1 MLLLLKGDVM
11 GLLETSL
18 EVVKLAGKLANPEL
32 ITAATKAN
40 IEALEL
46 SNSNLELQ
54 KKVTDLGDLVRELDA
69 KLKLTGDVFREGDY
83 VFLEGDP
90 KGFCS
95 RCWDVDRRLI
105 HIVTLELGSGQGRR
119 HGCPQCKTMTPGRAL
134 NPRMPQA

>member
-54 KKVTDLGDLVRELDA
+54 KKVTDLGDLVRELEA
-69 KLKLTGDVFREGDY
+69 KLKLTGEVFYHEGLVFREGDS
-83 VFLEGDP
+83 DP
-90 KGFCS
+90 YCS
-95 RCWDVDRRLI
+95 RCWDVNRNLVHVHRFGGDK
-105 HIVTLELGSGQGRR
+105 GR
-119 HGCPQCKTMTPGRAL
+119 GCPECKATVVAILR
-134 NPRMPQA
+134 NPRMTGAVAR